1 MARLVW
7 APGQP
12 LPLRLLL
19 GILGILRMSP
29 IAYALLTNLT
39 RRPPGANV
47 VMEELVEALHSS
59 KTAIR
64 AAFNELSE
72 AGYLSYNQVS

>member
-1 MARLVW
+1 
-7 APGQP
+7 
-12 LPLRLLL
+12 
-19 GILGILRMSP
+19 MSP

>member
-1 MARLVW
+1 MPVSSTKERKKDGSKSESPV
-7 APGQP
+7 
-12 LPLRLLL
+12 
-19 GILGILRMSP
+19 SP

-64 AAFNELSE
+64 AAFTELSE